1 MHVNKYMYMKKVI
14 IIGLTALVLANCSG
28 NNESD
33 DITKDNTLEEIK
45 GYTIDCDFG
54 GVDISKAYLS
64 QYVKGNWEHQDSVD
78 VVEGKFSFTGELE
91 LPEVWYIKFEDKK
104 EYVSLFLENSQI
116 SVSGATLNRDSV
128 TISGSSIQDDLT
140 KFNEGQE
147 GFYKEIDKME
157 IDYMAA
163 GEIEDTATMNQ
174 IDLDFDVVFDKIN
187 DYIVKYIGDNTS
199 SVLAPYL
206 LLSYLG
212 NDFTADQ
219 MDSTLTTFSKEIIDS
234 KYVLKIQEKSAKLR
248 ITEVGAV
255 APLFT
260 QNNPE
265 GNPISLESF
274 RGEYLLIDFW
284 ASWCGPCRKENPNV
298 VAAYNKYHAMGF
310 DILGVSLDDDKEKW
324 LSAIDK
330 DGLDWFHVSDLKSWS
345 NEVGQLYGVNSIP
358 HSILLDQDG
367 VIIAKN
373 LRGEELHEKLEEVFL
388 K

>member
-1 MHVNKYMYMKKVI
+1 MYMKKVI
-14 IIGLTALVLANCSG
+14 IIGLTALALASCSE

-33 DITKDNTLEEIK
+33 NVTKDNKLEEIK

-64 QYVKGNWEHQDSVD
+64 QYVKGNWEHKDSAD

-91 LPEVWYIKFEDKK
+91 LPELWYIKFDDKK
-104 EYVSLFLENSQI
+104 AYVSLFVENSKI
-116 SVSGATLNRDSV
+116 SISGATLNRDSV
-128 TISGSSIQDDLT
+128 IISGSSIQDALT
-140 KFNEGQE
+140 SFNEGQE

-157 IDYMAA
+157 TDYMAA
-163 GEIEDTATMNQ
+163 RQIEDTATMN
-174 IDLDFDVVFDKIN
+174 KIN
-187 DYIVKYIGDNTS
+187 IDYELVAEKINEYVVQYISDNTS

-206 LLSYLG
+206 AVSNLLNG
-212 NDFTADQ
+212 FTANQ
-219 MDSTLTTFSKEIIDS
+219 IDSTLATFSKDIKDS
-234 KYVLKIQEKSAKLR
+234 KYIVSMQERSAKMR
-248 ITEVGAV
+248 TTEVGAV

-260 QNNPE
+260 QNDSE

-274 RGEYLLIDFW
+274 RGKYLLIDFW

-298 VAAYNKYHAMGF
+298 VAAYNKYYAKGF

-324 LSAIDK
+324 LAAIDK
-330 DGLDWFHVSDLKSWS
+330 DGLDWSHVSDLKSWS

-358 HSILLDQDG
+358 HSILVDQDG
-367 VIIAKN
+367 IIIAKN

>member
-1 MHVNKYMYMKKVI
+1 M
-14 IIGLTALVLANCSG
+14 
-28 NNESD
+28 
-33 DITKDNTLEEIK
+33 
-45 GYTIDCDFG
+45 
-54 GVDISKAYLS
+54 
-64 QYVKGNWEHQDSVD
+64 
-78 VVEGKFSFTGELE
+78 
-91 LPEVWYIKFEDKK
+91 
-104 EYVSLFLENSQI
+104 FLENSQI

-128 TISGSSIQDDLT
+128 TISGSSIQDALT

-163 GEIEDTATMNQ
+163 GEIEDTVTMNQ

-310 DILGVSLDDDKEKW
+310 DILGISLDDDKEKW

-330 DGLDWFHVSDLKSWS
+330 DGLDWSHVSDLKSWS

-358 HSILLDQDG
+358 HSILLNQDG